1 MRSENAGQ
9 YLPDD
14 IRELISEKWQAEKQ
28 FALLYSS
35 TEHKKTMLKGRS
47 TAAYFAMAFSDD
59 HKLLI
64 YRKQQTNREDVN
76 GNAVIF
82 IQIFGSKRAY

>member
-1 MRSENAGQ
+1 
-9 YLPDD
+9 
-14 IRELISEKWQAEKQ
+14 
-28 FALLYSS
+28 
-35 TEHKKTMLKGRS
+35 MLKGRS

>member
-1 MRSENAGQ
+1 
-9 YLPDD
+9 
-14 IRELISEKWQAEKQ
+14 
-28 FALLYSS
+28 
-35 TEHKKTMLKGRS
+35 MLSGRS
-47 TAAYFAMAFSDD
+47 NVAYFAMAFSDD
-59 HKLLI
+59 HKLLM